1 MKQLLQRVLIL
12 LPPEVLFH
20 KELSDPIEAVTSNR
34 RGKDPAQL
42 IGVFRGVVIFELE
55 TALGDCMKMVIARL
69 HGRLSLAYAHGRRR
83 SRCISTAFTAMPV
96 PMPRTQ

>member
-1 MKQLLQRVLIL
+1 MSSTLLKDFWWGTSAE
-12 LPPEVLFH
+12 LPLNFGHQP
-20 KELSDPIEAVTSNR
+20 DR
-34 RGKDPAQL
+34 RGKDSAHV

-55 TALGDCMKMVIARL
+55 TALGDCVKMVIARL
-69 HGRLSLAYAHGRRR
+69 HGRLSLAYAHGRR